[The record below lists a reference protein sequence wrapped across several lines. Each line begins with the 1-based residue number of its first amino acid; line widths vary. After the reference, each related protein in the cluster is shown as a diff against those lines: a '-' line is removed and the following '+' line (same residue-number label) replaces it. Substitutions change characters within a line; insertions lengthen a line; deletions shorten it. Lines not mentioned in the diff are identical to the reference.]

1 MASSVDVAVTV
12 DPSRMTDVG
21 DANSDRACAD
31 EEMAAPAAIGAAT
44 LGAASFDDE
53 AWKGGE
59 EMLDAIIT
67 RLNYHL

>member
-21 DANSDRACAD
+21 DANSDRESD
-31 EEMAAPAAIGAAT
+31 FEFAAKMLFAAAAGAATLGT

-53 AWKGGE
+53 A
-59 EMLDAIIT
+59 
-67 RLNYHL
+67 